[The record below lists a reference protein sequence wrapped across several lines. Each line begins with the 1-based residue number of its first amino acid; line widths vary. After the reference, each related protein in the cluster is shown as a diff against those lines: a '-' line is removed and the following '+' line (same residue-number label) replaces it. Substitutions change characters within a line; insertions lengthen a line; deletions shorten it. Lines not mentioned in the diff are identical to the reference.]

1 MSGLNDPKIPQPKIT
16 VTGRIPDAGLDL
28 LRSIDGSDVWAWM
41 DDAVIPTEVR
51 NEQLADADA
60 AVTLLTDRVDDDF
73 LAAAPKLRIVAN
85 VAVGYNNIDVE
96 ACARRGVIVTN
107 TPGVLIDAT
116 ADLAM
121 GLVLMSTRR
130 LGEGERLIRSGTAWQ
145 WSMFMMLGTGLQG
158 RTLGIVGMGGIG
170 EALATRA
177 RAFGMRIVY
186 HNRRNVDAEVEQR
199 LDAQRVDFDELLAT
213 SDIVSLN
220 CPLQRGHP
228 PSSRCRRTRSDE
240 AHGLPGQ
247 HGAWT
252 NRRRG
257 STGRSTRLTGVIAGA
272 ALDVFENEPTVHPGL
287 LGLDNVVLVPH
298 LGSATV
304 ETRAAM
310 ATTAASNVVEILAGR
325 TPTTRYRAKPTHR
338 RARQRWADGRMTVQP
353 PASLA

>member
-1 MSGLNDPKIPQPKIT
+1 MSGLNNPKIPQPKIT

-73 LAAAPKLRIVAN
+73 LAAAPKLQIVAN

-96 ACARRGVIVTN
+96 ACTRRGVIVTN

-158 RTLGIVGMGGIG
+158 RTLGIVGLGGIG

-220 CPLQRGHP
+220 CPYSEATHHLIDASALAAMKSTAFLVNTARGP
-228 PSSRCRRTRSDE
+228 IVDE
-240 AHGLPGQ
+240 AALVE
-247 HGAWT
+247 ALV
-252 NRRRG
+252 N
-257 STGRSTRLTGVIAGA
+257 GVIAGA

-287 LGLDNVVLVPH
+287 LSLDNVVLVPH

-310 ATTAASNVVEILAGR
+310 ATTAASNVVEVLAGR
-325 TPTTRYRAKPTHR
+325 TPRNPVS
-338 RARQRWADGRMTVQP
+338 G
-353 PASLA
+353 

>member
-96 ACARRGVIVTN
+96 ACTRRGVIVTN

-220 CPLQRGHP
+220 CPYSEATHHLIDAAALAAMKSTAFLVNTARGP
-228 PSSRCRRTRSDE
+228 IVDE
-240 AHGLPGQ
+240 AALVEALG
-247 HGAWT
+247 
-252 NRRRG
+252 N
-257 STGRSTRLTGVIAGA
+257 GVIAGA

-287 LGLDNVVLVPH
+287 LSLDNVVLVPH

-310 ATTAASNVVEILAGR
+310 ATTAASNVVEVLAGR
-325 TPTTRYRAKPTHR
+325 TPHNPVS
-338 RARQRWADGRMTVQP
+338 G
-353 PASLA
+353 